1 MEQGKQMRFTE
12 DELRLIR
19 DTFKDNDRLLKLMRK
34 VFLPELDPDA
44 PLGQVIDLWLSLPLK
59 EMDPRDAMVNMLAR
73 NQLIMHVEQQL
84 MQLQALAN
92 REELTEEQKQIKEKK
107 NNGR

>member
-12 DELRLIR
+12 DELRLVQE
-19 DTFKDNDRLLKLMRK
+19 TFKNNEKLLKVMRK

-44 PLGQVIDLWLSLPLK
+44 PLGQVIDLWVSIPLK
-59 EMDPRDAMVNMLAR
+59 EMNPQDAMVNMLAR

-84 MQLQALAN
+84 MQLQSLAN
-92 REELTEEQKQIKEKK
+92 REQLTEEQRQLKEKK
-107 NNGR
+107 DKGR

>member
-19 DTFKDNDRLLKLMRK
+19 DTFKGNDRLLKVMRK
-34 VFLPELDPDA
+34 VFLPELDPNA
-44 PLGQVIDLWLSLPLK
+44 PLGQIIDLWVSLPLK
-59 EMDPRDAMVNMLAR
+59 EMNPQDAMINMLAR

-84 MQLQALAN
+84 IQLQLLAN

-107 NNGR
+107 DKGR

>member
-12 DELRLIR
+12 DELRLIQE
-19 DTFKDNDRLLKLMRK
+19 TFKNNEKLLKVMRK

-44 PLGQVIDLWLSLPLK
+44 PLGQVIDLWVSIPLK
-59 EMDPRDAMVNMLAR
+59 EMNPQDAMVNMLAR

-84 MQLQALAN
+84 MQLQSLAN
-92 REELTEEQKQIKEKK
+92 REQLTEEQRQLKEKK
-107 NNGR
+107 DKGR